1 LGFLNEWNAMRRAM
15 TSGHYPAFVTGG
27 AVGDELPVFMYHCVR
42 PERLRMHLE
51 HLRRNG
57 YAALDIRDVL
67 SRVEEGKPFSGRE
80 VLLTF
85 DDGLSDLAGTAG
97 PLLGEFGMKAV
108 SFVAPQWMDGDGMI
122 TWEQAVHL
130 SRNGLFDFQSH
141 GLTHKRI
148 PVSPEI
154 AGFVRP
160 GRRWSRPWQI
170 PVPSGIRLEDP
181 RTAWGLPVYR
191 SASRFSD
198 LPQYLDPAGSG
209 RRCVEKVVAAGG
221 RRFFMN
227 PLWKRILTGLVR
239 SAQSGPETAAYETRD
254 EQAAA
259 IRYELAESRRI
270 LEQRLPGH
278 RVVSFSFPFNDGG
291 KTVEQVL
298 RELDYKLVFSGLGP
312 RSAGEN
318 GLFRF
323 RRVSGDFV
331 MRLPGRGR
339 KKLTPILFEKA
350 LERILHGRGY

>member
-1 LGFLNEWNAMRRAM
+1 MRRAM
-15 TSGHYPAFVTGG
+15 TLGHYPPFINGE
-27 AVGDELPVFMYHCVR
+27 AVGDELPVFIYHRIR
-42 PERLRMHLE
+42 PGRLRMHLE

-57 YAALDIRDVL
+57 YAALDIQGVL
-67 SRVEEGKPFSGRE
+67 TRVEEGKPFSGKE

-108 SFVAPQWMDGDGMI
+108 SFVAPQWIDREGMI
-122 TWEQAVHL
+122 TWDQAAVL

-154 AGFVRP
+154 TGFVRP
-160 GRRWSRPWQI
+160 GLRWSRPWQI

-181 RTAWGLPVYR
+181 RTAWGLPVYK
-191 SASRFSD
+191 SASRFSE
-198 LPQYLDPAGSG
+198 LRQYLDPAGSG
-209 RRCVEKVVAAGG
+209 RRCVEKVMEAGS
-221 RRFFMN
+221 RRFFAD
-227 PLWKRILTGLVR
+227 PLWKRTLIGLAR
-239 SAQSGPETAAYETRD
+239 SAPSGPEAAAYETRD

-259 IRYELAESRRI
+259 IRYELAESRWI
-270 LEQRLPGH
+270 LEQHLPGH
-278 RVVSFSFPFNDGG
+278 QVASFSFPFNDGG
-291 KTVEQVL
+291 KTAERVL

-312 RSAGEN
+312 RSAGVN

-339 KKLTPILFEKA
+339 KNLTRILFEKA
-350 LERILHGRGY
+350 FERILHGRGY